1 MRLIDADALKERI
14 GKICD
19 ESKEGYERSDFV
31 QSNMVM
37 MVEGLKNALFTEIDN
52 EPTAQTWVT
61 CEERLPEMEVT
72 HDASFFKKY
81 RSEPV
86 LVQTKRG
93 EIFLAVCEKTEYKD
107 GKRSCVEWYAFG
119 TQGRKMKVM
128 SKVMTW
134 MPKPEPNFD
143 LEAKKK

>member
-37 MVEGLKNALFTEIDN
+37 MAEGLKNALFTEIDN

-61 CEERLPEMEVT
+61 CEERLPEMKVT
-72 HDASFFKKY
+72 HDASFFKEYCSKQ
-81 RSEPV
+81 V

-93 EIFLAVCEKTEYKD
+93 EIFLAVCEKTEYKED
-107 GKRSCVEWYAFG
+107 KRSCVGWYTFG
-119 TQGRKMKVM
+119 TNGRKMKVM
-128 SKVMTW
+128 SKVVTW
-134 MPKPEPNFD
+134 MPQPEPWKG
-143 LEAKKK
+143 ETK